1 MIDAAEVGRAV
12 LAVPGVVG
20 LDPGPYGTASTFTA
34 AGRIWGVRLGPDELH
49 LHIVI
54 DTTQPLPMIARQ
66 IRSAVR
72 ALPDT
77 PAATRIAVHA
87 EDLVLPTDVD
97 LAPPVVAVGVADP
110 AVAWRG
116 DTHPL

>member
-34 AGRIWGVRLGPDELH
+34 AGRIWGVRLGPDDLH
-49 LHIVI
+49 VHIVI
-54 DTTQPLPMIARQ
+54 DTTHPLPMIARQ

-72 ALPDT
+72 ALPGAT
-77 PAATRIAVHA
+77 AITRIAVHA
-87 EDLVLPTDVD
+87 EDLVLPTGGNPE
-97 LAPPVVAVGVADP
+97 PPVVAAGMADP

>member
-20 LDPGPYGTASTFTA
+20 LHPGPYGTASTFTA
-34 AGRIWGVRLGPDELH
+34 AGRIWGVRIGPDDLH
-49 LHIVI
+49 VHLVI
-54 DTTQPLPMIARQ
+54 DSTHHLPTIARQ

-72 ALPDT
+72 ALPGA
-77 PAATRIAVHA
+77 AATRIAVHA
-87 EDLVLPTDVD
+87 EDLVLPTDDVAD
-97 LAPPVVAVGVADP
+97 TPVAVGTANP

-116 DTHPL
+116 DTRAR